1 MALLK
6 YDPGCVLLKRSLFE
20 AKDVPIAPFCWSV
33 KLEMY
38 YVGGSFDHSR
48 GDIGCGA
55 RALKFSDIF
64 ELQVV
69 QKQDV
74 LIDALYGSA
83 SKIYLF

>member
-1 MALLK
+1 MN
-6 YDPGCVLLKRSLFE
+6 
-20 AKDVPIAPFCWSV
+20 
-33 KLEMY
+33 

-55 RALKFSDIF
+55 KALKFSDIF

-83 SKIYLF
+83 CKIYLF